1 MENIRSRDDLIEAI
15 RHGLQPSY
23 LFFWGHRPLANGE
36 IGKSCFSQWW
46 LASFSVDQV
55 SYLTAEHFMMA
66 EKARLFGDKDTRAK
80 ILKAETPKAAKEL
93 GRRVKGFDETAWE
106 AERFQ
111 LVIKGNLAKF
121 SQNLNLQS
129 FLLTTGEK
137 VLIEASP
144 VDRIWGIGL
153 SATDELAMNPE
164 RWRGLNLLGF
174 ALMEVRQLIREGRQT
189 G

>member
-23 LFFWGHRPLANGE
+23 FLFWGHRPLANGE

-153 SATDELAMNPE
+153 SATDELAMNSE